1 MPADLVEIEPLGG
14 PLRAEVPVP
23 GSKSMTNRA
32 LILAALADGPTAIEH
47 ALRSDDTDRMVGA
60 LGALGFALGTD
71 EAAATMTVV
80 GQGGR
85 IPSRKANLFVGAS
98 GTCARFLTALVALG
112 SGEYAL
118 DGGPRMRQR
127 PIAPLLEAL
136 NQLGAEAVSVPG
148 TGCLP
153 VRVRARGLRGG
164 RAAIDASVSSQ
175 FVSALLM
182 VAPRAEDGL
191 ELRLEGAVVS
201 RPYIDMTLQQMARA
215 GVEGRWRDDRTLVVP
230 GGQRYRAGR
239 QVMESDASN
248 ASYFFAAAAATGGW
262 VRVSRLPSDSIQG
275 DLALL
280 GVLEAMGCRV
290 RREADAVEVSGPE
303 GGRLRAVAVDANAF
317 PDMAQTIAALAPFA
331 DGPVEVRNVASL
343 RVKETDRI
351 GAVVAELRRLG
362 QEVEERPDRFRITPR
377 PLRPATVRTYDDHR
391 MAMAFSI
398 VGLRAPG
405 VRIAD
410 PGCVA
415 KTFPTYFDALAGAG
429 VGIRYLEPAV
439 GKTPIPRS
447 AG

>member
-1 MPADLVEIEPLGG
+1 
-14 PLRAEVPVP
+14 
-23 GSKSMTNRA
+23 MTNRA
-32 LILAALADGPTAIEH
+32 LILAALADGPTTIEN
-47 ALRSDDTDRMVGA
+47 ALRSDDTERMAEA
-60 LGALGFALGTD
+60 LARLGFEVDGDA
-71 EAAATMTVV
+71 AAATMRVV

-85 IPSRKANLFVGAS
+85 IPRRRADLFVGAS

-112 SGEYAL
+112 SGEYGL
-118 DGGPRMRQR
+118 DGTPRMRQR
-127 PIAPLLEAL
+127 PIAPLLDAL
-136 NQLGAEAVSVPG
+136 GQLGAGATSLGG

-153 VRVRARGLRGG
+153 VRVRSDGLPGG
-164 RAAIDASVSSQ
+164 RATIDAGVSSQ

-182 VAPRAEDGL
+182 VGPYAAHGL
-191 ELRLEGAVVS
+191 ELHIEGAVVS

-215 GVEGRWRDDRTLVVP
+215 GVEGGWCDERTLVVA

-248 ASYFFAAAAATGGW
+248 ASYFFAAAAATGGR
-262 VRVSRLPSDSIQG
+262 VRVPRLPADSVQG

-290 RREADAVEVSGPE
+290 RREDDAVELRGPD
-303 GGRLRAVAVDANAF
+303 GGRLRAVSVDANAF

-331 DGPVEVRNVASL
+331 DGPTEVRNVASM

-362 QEVEERPDRFRITPR
+362 QEVEERPDGFRVAPR
-377 PLRPATVRTYDDHR
+377 PVRGATVQTYDDHR
-391 MAMAFSI
+391 MAMAFSV

-415 KTFPTYFDALAGAG
+415 KTFPGYFDALAAAG
-429 VGIRYLEPAV
+429 VALRYLEPTV
-439 GKTPIPRS
+439 R
-447 AG
+447 